1 MFCAVVGYEDKNPGY
16 LPFMAVVRLSVVIIT
31 FNEEANIARCLQALG
46 GVADEVLVVDSFS
59 TDGTVAICKQHG
71 ARVVQHAFA
80 GYVEQKNF
88 ATDQAQFDHVL
99 QLDADE
105 VLTDE
110 LRQSI
115 REATQDWQ
123 HAAYSLARLTN

>member
-1 MFCAVVGYEDKNPGY
+1 MVT
-16 LPFMAVVRLSVVIIT
+16 VRLSVVIIT
-31 FNEEANIARCLQALG
+31 FNEEVNIARCLQALG
-46 GVADEVLVVDSFS
+46 DVADEVLVVDSFS
-59 TDGTVAICKQHG
+59 TDRTVEICHQHG

-88 ATDQAQFDHVL
+88 ATSQAQFDYVL

-110 LRQSI
+110 LRQSV
-115 REATQDWQ
+115 RAAKQDWQ
-123 HAAYSLARLTN
+123 HAAYSLARLTNYCGAPRRLVP